1 MKKIID
7 YIKDKIYYVLGF
19 TVLVIV
25 ILIIINACSNRS
37 GSYEDIE
44 NDMVEA
50 AKEYYSNRK
59 NRLPKE
65 DDGTVEVSI
74 GTLIDAELLEEIVDP
89 KNKNQTCSGHVEV
102 TKVGDDYSYTPFL
115 TCKGNYEPEYLSDI
129 IKYVKT
135 DEYGNGVYEIGDE
148 LVYRGE
154 DVNNYVQFNNQ
165 LWRIVKMDAEGDFK
179 LVLAKYTDESY
190 SFDTAYNSE
199 RDRAVGVT
207 TDYLRTDI
215 RKTLNDYYEENFTTD
230 SKAKI
235 VSKNLCVGKYAQTD
249 EFSTEKEC
257 SVIEEDEKIGLLT
270 ASDYKNASLSEV
282 CINLSNQ
289 ECSNYNYLSDSS
301 TINTWLLNSSSE
313 DTYRV
318 LHLREMISWST
329 ASSKIRI
336 NPSIYITSR
345 SIVSSGDGTQDVP
358 YIIK

>member
-7 YIKDKIYYVLGF
+7 YIKDKIYYILGF

-44 NDMVEA
+44 NDMVNA

-65 DDGTVEVSI
+65 DDSSI
-74 GTLIDAELLEEIVDP
+74 EISTGTLIDAELLEEIVDP
-89 KNKNQTCSGHVEV
+89 NNKNQTCSGHVEV

-115 TCKGNYEPEYLSDI
+115 TCKGNYEPEYLTDI
-129 IKYVKT
+129 IKDVKT

-179 LVLAKYTDESY
+179 LVLAQHTKEGYDW
-190 SFDTAYNSE
+190 DDAYNPD
-199 RDRAVGVT
+199 RDTEVGIT
-207 TDYLRTDI
+207 TDYLHTDI
-215 RKTLNDYYEENFTTD
+215 RKTLNEYYEENFSTD

-235 VSKNLCVGKYAQTD
+235 VSKDLCVGKYAEND
-249 EFSTEKEC
+249 EFSVDKEC
-257 SVIEEDEKIGLLT
+257 STIKENEKVGLLNLT
-270 ASDYKNASLSEV
+270 DYKNASLDEGCKKILNNE
-282 CINLSNQ
+282 CINR
-289 ECSNYNYLSDSS
+289 NYLSNADEFS
-301 TINTWLLNSSSE
+301 TWFLNSSSE
-313 DTYRV
+313 NSYRV
-318 LHLREMISWST
+318 YYLLGNINLTNANNSRKLNPTIYV
-329 ASSKIRI
+329 SSKVISLKG
-336 NPSIYITSR
+336 N
-345 SIVSSGDGTQDVP
+345 GTEKEP
-358 YIIK
+358 YIIR

>member
-115 TCKGNYEPEYLSDI
+115 TCKGNYEPEYLTDI
-129 IKYVKT
+129 IKNVKT
-135 DEYGNGVYEIGDE
+135 DEYGNGIYEIGEE

-179 LVLAKYTDESY
+179 LVLAQRTDESY
-190 SFDTAYNSE
+190 AWDDAYNSE
-199 RDRAVGVT
+199 RDSNVGIT
-207 TDYLRTDI
+207 TDYLHTNI
-215 RKTLNDYYEENFTTD
+215 RKVLNDYYEENFTTD

-249 EFSTEKEC
+249 EFSVDKEC
-257 SVIEEDEKIGLLT
+257 STVKENDKIGLLT
-270 ASDYKNASLSEV
+270 ASDYKNASLDEN
-282 CINLSNQ
+282 CTKLDSN
-289 ECSNYNYLSDSS
+289 ECSNYNYLADSS
-301 TINTWLLNSSSE
+301 SINTWILNSSSA
-313 DTYRV
+313 DTFRV
-318 LHLREMISWST
+318 YYISETIRRSN
-329 ASSKIRI
+329 ASSTKRI
-336 NPSIYITSR
+336 NPVIFISSKA
-345 SIVSSGDGTQDVP
+345 IVSEGKGTLDKP